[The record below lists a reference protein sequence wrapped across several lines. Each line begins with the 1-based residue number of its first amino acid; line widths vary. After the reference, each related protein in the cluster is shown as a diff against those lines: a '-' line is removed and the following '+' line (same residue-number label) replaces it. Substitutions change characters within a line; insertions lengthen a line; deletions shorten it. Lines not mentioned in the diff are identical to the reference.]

1 MKEAAVEISLVH
13 HKEEGDDVV
22 FNIQKL
28 PVILG
33 RDKENEIT
41 LSDKSVSRKHAQ
53 IFQKRNKLFI
63 KDLGSINGTFVNGEK
78 VKSSGFSFGDT
89 LQIGFYKLE
98 VNMSDQVTESSQ
110 DEWDLSTH
118 MINPEEL
125 EVEAEREGQG
135 MLEAS
140 TSSVI
145 GFFQKAGKILE
156 NAFELDDIVS
166 GILDLTF
173 QIIPATRGF
182 VLLIDPETGEMVERA
197 QKFRGSDKLQ
207 VKGGSNLSTTI
218 LDHAIK
224 QGRAVLTVDAGSDER
239 FDAAESVLKQN
250 IRGAI
255 CVPLKGRTDILGAI
269 YVHSGLSSHKF
280 TVNDLKL
287 MTAVGAEM
295 GVAIE
300 NFRLYEE
307 NIRAE
312 KLAAVGQAVAG
323 LGHCIKNIL
332 NGMEGGSFI
341 LQKGLDKGNE
351 DSTREGWDILRRN
364 SSRLKDLMLDMLA
377 YSKPRDP
384 VYEDI
389 DGNSIPREV
398 VDLLGQKAADKG
410 IDLQFIPDENI
421 GEVRLDGKAMY
432 RGMLNLVTN
441 AIDASPPEGGKV
453 EVKTHLLPDGE
464 KFQITIKDNG
474 CGISEE
480 NLSKMGK
487 VFFSTKGSEGTGL
500 GLSVTYKLIA
510 EHNGTIE
517 VDSELE
523 AGTTFKV
530 TLPVKGPFSG

>member
-1 MKEAAVEISLVH
+1 VKINLALQ
-13 HKEEGDDVV
+13 EGGSVV
-22 FNIQKL
+22 FNIQKF
-28 PVILG
+28 PAIVG

-41 LSDKSVSRKHAQ
+41 LPDKSVSRKHAQ
-53 IFQKRNKLFI
+53 IFQKKNNLFI
-63 KDLGSINGTFVNGEK
+63 KDLGSANGTFVNGK
-78 VKSSGFSFGDT
+78 KIRSSEFCSGDT
-89 LQIGFYKLE
+89 FQIGKYQFE
-98 VNMSDQVTESSQ
+98 VIISDQVSESTKN
-110 DEWDLSTH
+110 EWDLSTH
-118 MINPEEL
+118 IIDPEEL
-125 EVEAEREGQG
+125 ETESEREGQG

-156 NAFELDDIVS
+156 NAFELDDIVN

-173 QIIPATRGF
+173 QVIPATQGF

-197 QKFRGSDKLQ
+197 QKFRGSDNLK
-207 VKGGSNLSTTI
+207 VKAGSNLSTTI
-218 LDHAIK
+218 LEHAVK
-224 QGRAVLTVDAGSDER
+224 QGRAVLTVDAGSDKR
-239 FDAAESVLKQN
+239 FDDAESVHSQN

-269 YVHSGLSSHKF
+269 YVHSRLSSHKF

-312 KLAAVGQAVAG
+312 KLAAVGQTVAG

-341 LQKGLDKGNE
+341 LQKGLDKGDE
-351 DSTREGWDILRRN
+351 AYTREGWEILRRN

-377 YSKPRDP
+377 YSKPREP
-384 VYEDI
+384 VYENI
-389 DGNSIPREV
+389 DGNSIPMEV
-398 VDLLGQKAADKG
+398 VDLLRKKASDKG
-410 IDLQFIPDENI
+410 IDLQFFPDENI
-421 GEVRLDGKAMY
+421 GNIKLDGKAMY
-432 RGMLNLVTN
+432 RGILNLVTN
-441 AIDASPPEGGKV
+441 AIDACPPEEGKV
-453 EVKTHLLPDGE
+453 EVKTCLLPEGE
-464 KFQITIKDNG
+464 KFQIIIQDNG
-474 CGISEE
+474 CGISEA

-500 GLSVTYKLIA
+500 GLSVTYKLIS
-510 EHNGTIE
+510 EHKGLIE
-517 VDSELE
+517 VDSVLGT
-523 AGTTFKV
+523 GTTFTV
-530 TLPVKGPFSG
+530 TLPVQGPFSA

>member
-1 MKEAAVEISLVH
+1 MKIKLVH
-13 HKEEGDDVV
+13 HKEEGDSVI
-22 FNIQKL
+22 FNVQQL

-33 RDKENEIT
+33 RDKENDIA
-41 LSDKSVSRKHAQ
+41 LNDKSVSRKHAQ
-53 IFQKRNKLFI
+53 IFQKKNKLFI
-63 KDLGSINGTFVNGEK
+63 KDLGSVNGTFVNGEK
-78 VKSSGFSFGDT
+78 VKSSGLSLGDT
-89 LQIGFYKLE
+89 LQIGFYELE
-98 VNMSDQVTESSQ
+98 VSISEQDAEKSQ

-125 EVEAEREGQG
+125 AVEAQSEGQG
-135 MLEAS
+135 RLEAS

-197 QKFRGSDKLQ
+197 QKFRGNDHMQ

-239 FDAAESVLKQN
+239 FDAAESVLNQN

-255 CVPLKGRTDILGAI
+255 CVPLKGRNDILGAI

-287 MTAVGAEM
+287 MTAVGVEM

-307 NIRAE
+307 NIRTE

-341 LQKGLDKGNE
+341 LQKGLDKMNE

-364 SSRLKDLMLDMLA
+364 SSRLKDLMLDMLTF
-377 YSKPRDP
+377 SKPREP

-389 DGNSIPREV
+389 SGNSTPKEV
-398 VDLLGQKAADKG
+398 VELLSQKAAAKG
-410 IDLQFIPDENI
+410 VNLQFFPDENI
-421 GEVRLDGKAMY
+421 GDVKLDGKAIY
-432 RGMLNLVTN
+432 RGILNLVTN

-453 EVKTHLLPDGE
+453 EVKTRLLPDGE
-464 KFQITIKDNG
+464 KFQIIIQDNG

-487 VFFSTKGSEGTGL
+487 VFFSTKGSDGTGL
-500 GLSVTYKLIA
+500 GLSVTYKLIS
-510 EHNGTIE
+510 EHKGKIE
-517 VDSELE
+517 VASELG
-523 AGTTFKV
+523 AGTTFTV